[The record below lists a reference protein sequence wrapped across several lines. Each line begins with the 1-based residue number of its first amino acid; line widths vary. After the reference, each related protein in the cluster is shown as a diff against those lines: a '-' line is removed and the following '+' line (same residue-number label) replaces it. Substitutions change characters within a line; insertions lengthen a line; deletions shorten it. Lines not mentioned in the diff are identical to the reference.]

1 MGQAKLEWKLD
12 TQEGKVTTLGQDRRP
27 RSNEQA
33 VSVRRNKGASIM
45 RYKIVIG
52 TGENQETTT
61 WIEAD
66 SVAEAREQVTIE
78 VSRDP
83 EIAEQSA

>member
-1 MGQAKLEWKLD
+1 
-12 TQEGKVTTLGQDRRP
+12 
-27 RSNEQA
+27 
-33 VSVRRNKGASIM
+33 M

-61 WIEAD
+61 WIQAD
-66 SVAEAREQVTIE
+66 SVAEAREQVTVE
-78 VSRDP
+78 VSIDP

>member
-1 MGQAKLEWKLD
+1 
-12 TQEGKVTTLGQDRRP
+12 
-27 RSNEQA
+27 
-33 VSVRRNKGASIM
+33 M

-61 WIEAD
+61 WLEAD
-66 SVAEAREQVTIE
+66 SEAEAREQVTIE